1 MKSKVSARYIFMKNR
16 NRLTAIAG
24 ILIVL
29 AFAAKWLFKSET
41 AESGLLL
48 AASLIGGFP
57 IAASAW
63 QALKVKVISID
74 LLVTLAILGAFVIQE
89 FEESAIVA
97 FLFLFGAYLEQKTL
111 AKTRSAIKE
120 LVEIVPE
127 TALRQTED
135 GDFEEVDLDDLDEGD
150 ILLVKTGGK
159 IPVDGEVVFGSGT
172 ANEASITGESM
183 PLGKKPGDPVYAG
196 TILENGTIRIKAEK
210 VGDETTFGKI
220 IELVEEAQDSKSHAE
235 RLIDRF
241 SKYYTPVVLFLAIIV
256 GLISQDLELA
266 VTILV
271 LGCPGALVIGVPVSN
286 VAGIGNGAKQG
297 ILFKGSEVITK
308 FSKVDTIM
316 FDKTGTLTYGDPRV
330 SQVKKYGQGQLAE
343 QLLVSVEKESA
354 HPLAKAITGYYEDL
368 EAKEVEASQVL
379 QGGGIVAQVA
389 GQQVLVGNRYLLDQY
404 HVPVTKEMGK
414 DMEELASAGN
424 SLVLVA
430 VNGQLELAL
439 GLKDEIR
446 AGVKEDLAALK
457 KLGVKNL
464 LLLSGDNQKTV
475 DLVAEELGLTEAY
488 GQLLPEDKAE
498 FVKKRQAAGEIVA
511 FVGDGIN
518 DSPSLARADIGIAM
532 GSGTDVAIETSN
544 VVLMNGSFDRIPRA
558 LALAKATR
566 WNMIENITIALAVVA
581 VLLVSVLASS
591 WMNMAI
597 GMFVH
602 EGSILVVIL
611 NAMRLLAYQSKLQKS
626 RKLIENNF
634 SQAAGPYTKGIE
646 SIQ

>member
-1 MKSKVSARYIFMKNR
+1 MQKWLMKNR
-16 NRLTAIAG
+16 NRLTAITG

-111 AKTRSAIKE
+111 AKTRSAIKK
-120 LVEIVPE
+120 LVEMVPE
-127 TALRQTED
+127 TALRQTAD

-159 IPVDGEVVFGSGT
+159 IPVDGEVVSGSGT

-220 IELVEEAQDSKSHAE
+220 IELVEEAQDSESQAE

-241 SKYYTPVVLFLAIIV
+241 SKYYTPVVLLLAIIV

-404 HVPVTKEMGK
+404 HVPVTKEMEK

-498 FVKKRQAAGEIVA
+498 FVKKRQAAGEIVV

-566 WNMIENITIALAVVA
+566 RNMIENITIALAVVA

-611 NAMRLLAYQSKLQKS
+611 NAMRLLAYRSKLQKS

>member
-1 MKSKVSARYIFMKNR
+1 MQKWLMKNR
-16 NRLTAIAG
+16 NRLTAITG

-97 FLFLFGAYLEQKTL
+97 FLFLFGAYLEQRTL
-111 AKTRSAIKE
+111 AKTRSAIKK
-120 LVEIVPE
+120 LVEMVPE
-127 TALRQTED
+127 TALRQTAD

-159 IPVDGEVVFGSGT
+159 IPVDGEVVSGSGT

-220 IELVEEAQDSKSHAE
+220 IELVEEAQDSKSQAE

-241 SKYYTPVVLFLAIIV
+241 SKYYTPVVLLLAIIV

-404 HVPVTKEMGK
+404 HVPVTKEMEK

-439 GLKDEIR
+439 GLKDKIR

-566 WNMIENITIALAVVA
+566 RNMIENITIALAVVA

-611 NAMRLLAYQSKLQKS
+611 NAMRLLAYRSKLQKS

-634 SQAAGPYTKGIE
+634 SQATGPYTKGSE

>member
-1 MKSKVSARYIFMKNR
+1 MQKWLMKNR
-16 NRLTAIAG
+16 NRLTAATG

-29 AFAAKWLFKSET
+29 AFAAKWLFKSEA

-120 LVEIVPE
+120 LVEMVPE
-127 TALRQTED
+127 TALWQTAD

-150 ILLVKTGGK
+150 IVLVKTGGK
-159 IPVDGEVVFGSGT
+159 IPVDGEVVSGSGT

-183 PLGKKPGDPVYAG
+183 PLDKKPGDPVYAG
-196 TILENGTIRIKAEK
+196 TILENGTIRIEAEK

-220 IELVEEAQDSKSHAE
+220 IELVEEAQDSKSQAE

-241 SKYYTPVVLFLAIIV
+241 SKYYTPVVLLLAIIV

-389 GQQVLVGNRYLLDQY
+389 GQQVLVGNRYLLGQY
-404 HVPVTKEMGK
+404 HVPVTKQMER

-446 AGVKEDLAALK
+446 AGGKEDLAALK

-566 WNMIENITIALAVVA
+566 RNMIENITIALAVVA

-597 GMFVH
+597 GMFAH

-611 NAMRLLAYQSKLQKS
+611 NAMRLLAYRSKLQKS

>member
-1 MKSKVSARYIFMKNR
+1 MQKWLMKNR
-16 NRLTAIAG
+16 NRLTAITG

-97 FLFLFGAYLEQKTL
+97 FLFLFGAYLEQRTL
-111 AKTRSAIKE
+111 AKTRSAIKK
-120 LVEIVPE
+120 LVEMVPE
-127 TALRQTED
+127 TALRQTAD
-135 GDFEEVDLDDLDEGD
+135 GDFEEVDLDDLEEGD

-159 IPVDGEVVFGSGT
+159 IPVDGEVVSGSGT

-220 IELVEEAQDSKSHAE
+220 IELVEEAQDSKSQAE

-241 SKYYTPVVLFLAIIV
+241 SKYYTPVVLLLAIIV

-316 FDKTGTLTYGDPRV
+316 FDKTGTLTYGYPRV

-389 GQQVLVGNRYLLDQY
+389 GQQVLVGNRYLLDEY
-404 HVPVTKEMGK
+404 HVPVTKEMEK

-430 VNGQLELAL
+430 VNGRLELAL

-566 WNMIENITIALAVVA
+566 RNMIENITIALAVVA

-611 NAMRLLAYQSKLQKS
+611 NAMRLLAYRSKLQKS

-634 SQAAGPYTKGIE
+634 SQATGPYTKGSE

>member
-1 MKSKVSARYIFMKNR
+1 MQKWLMKNR
-16 NRLTAIAG
+16 NRLTAITG

-97 FLFLFGAYLEQKTL
+97 FLFLFGAYLEQRTL
-111 AKTRSAIKE
+111 AKTRSAIKK
-120 LVEIVPE
+120 LVEMVPE
-127 TALRQTED
+127 TALRQTAD

-159 IPVDGEVVFGSGT
+159 IPVDGEVVSGSGT

-196 TILENGTIRIKAEK
+196 TILENGTIRIKTEK

-220 IELVEEAQDSKSHAE
+220 IELVEEAQDSKSQAE

-241 SKYYTPVVLFLAIIV
+241 SKYYTPVVLLLAIIV

-316 FDKTGTLTYGDPRV
+316 FDKTGTLTYGNPRV

-404 HVPVTKEMGK
+404 HVPVTKEMEK

-446 AGVKEDLAALK
+446 AGVKEDLVALK

-566 WNMIENITIALAVVA
+566 RNMIENITIALAVVA

-602 EGSILVVIL
+602 EGSILVVIF
-611 NAMRLLAYQSKLQKS
+611 NAMRLLAYRSKLQKS

-634 SQAAGPYTKGIE
+634 SQATGPYTKGSE

>member
-1 MKSKVSARYIFMKNR
+1 MKNR
-16 NRLTAIAG
+16 NRLTAATG

-29 AFAAKWLFKSET
+29 AFAAKWLFKSEA

-120 LVEIVPE
+120 LVEMVPE
-127 TALRQTED
+127 TALRQTAD

-150 ILLVKTGGK
+150 IVLVKTGGK
-159 IPVDGEVVFGSGT
+159 IPVDGEVVSGSGT

-183 PLGKKPGDPVYAG
+183 PLDKKPGDPVYAG
-196 TILENGTIRIKAEK
+196 TILENGTIRIEAEK

-220 IELVEEAQDSKSHAE
+220 IELVEEAQDSKSQAE

-241 SKYYTPVVLFLAIIV
+241 SKYYTPVVLLLAIIV

-297 ILFKGSEVITK
+297 VLFKGSEVITK

-389 GQQVLVGNRYLLDQY
+389 GQQVLVGNHYLLDQY
-404 HVPVTKEMGK
+404 HVPVAKQMER

-566 WNMIENITIALAVVA
+566 RNMIENITIALAVVA

-602 EGSILVVIL
+602 EGSILIVIL
-611 NAMRLLAYQSKLQKS
+611 NAMRLLAYRSKLQKS

-634 SQAAGPYTKGIE
+634 SQAASPYTKGIE

>member
-1 MKSKVSARYIFMKNR
+1 MQKWLMKNR
-16 NRLTAIAG
+16 NRLTAATG

-29 AFAAKWLFKSET
+29 AFAAKWLFKGEA

-111 AKTRSAIKE
+111 AKTRSAIEE
-120 LVEIVPE
+120 LVEMVPE
-127 TALRQTED
+127 TALRQTAD

-150 ILLVKTGGK
+150 IVLVKTGGK
-159 IPVDGEVVFGSGT
+159 IPVDGEVVSGSGT

-183 PLGKKPGDPVYAG
+183 PLDKKPGDPVYAG
-196 TILENGTIRIKAEK
+196 TILENGTIRIEAEK

-220 IELVEEAQDSKSHAE
+220 VELVEEAQDSKSQAE

-241 SKYYTPVVLFLAIIV
+241 SKYYTPVVLLLAIIV

-389 GQQVLVGNRYLLDQY
+389 GRQVLVGNRYLLDQY
-404 HVPVTKEMGK
+404 HVPVTKQMER

-424 SLVLVA
+424 SLVLVV

-566 WNMIENITIALAVVA
+566 RNMIENITIALAVVA

-602 EGSILVVIL
+602 EGSILIVIL
-611 NAMRLLAYQSKLQKS
+611 NAMRLLAYRSKLQKS
-626 RKLIENNF
+626 RKLIENIF
-634 SQAAGPYTKGIE
+634 SQAAGLYTKGIE

>member
-1 MKSKVSARYIFMKNR
+1 MQKWLMKNR
-16 NRLTAIAG
+16 NRLTAITG

-97 FLFLFGAYLEQKTL
+97 FLFLFGAYLEQRTL
-111 AKTRSAIKE
+111 SKTRSAIKE
-120 LVEIVPE
+120 LVEMVPE
-127 TALRQTED
+127 TALRQTAD

-159 IPVDGEVVFGSGT
+159 IPVDGEVVSGSGT

-220 IELVEEAQDSKSHAE
+220 IELVEEAQDSKSQAE

-241 SKYYTPVVLFLAIIV
+241 SKYYTPVVLLLAIIV

-404 HVPVTKEMGK
+404 HVPVTKEMEK

-566 WNMIENITIALAVVA
+566 RNMIENITIALAVVA

-611 NAMRLLAYQSKLQKS
+611 NAMRLLAYRSKLQKS

-634 SQAAGPYTKGIE
+634 SQAAGPYTKGSE

>member
-1 MKSKVSARYIFMKNR
+1 MQKWLMKNR
-16 NRLTAIAG
+16 NRLTAITG

-41 AESGLLL
+41 GASSLLL

-97 FLFLFGAYLEQKTL
+97 FLFLFGAYLEQRTL
-111 AKTRSAIKE
+111 SKTRSAIKE
-120 LVEIVPE
+120 LVEMVPE
-127 TALRQTED
+127 TALRQTAD
-135 GDFEEVDLDDLDEGD
+135 GDFEEVDLDDLYEGD

-159 IPVDGEVVFGSGT
+159 IPVDGEVVSGSGT

-220 IELVEEAQDSKSHAE
+220 IELVEEAQDSKSQAE

-241 SKYYTPVVLFLAIIV
+241 SKYYTPVVLLLAIIV

-368 EAKEVEASQVL
+368 EAKEVESSQVL

-389 GQQVLVGNRYLLDQY
+389 GRQVLVGNRYLLDQY
-404 HVPVTKEMGK
+404 HVPVTKEMEK

-566 WNMIENITIALAVVA
+566 RNMIENITIALAVVA

-611 NAMRLLAYQSKLQKS
+611 NAMRLLAYRSKLQKS

-634 SQAAGPYTKGIE
+634 SQATGPYTKGIE
-646 SIQ
+646 SI

>member
-1 MKSKVSARYIFMKNR
+1 MQKWLMKNR
-16 NRLTAIAG
+16 NRLTAITG

-97 FLFLFGAYLEQKTL
+97 FLFLFGAYLEQRTL

-120 LVEIVPE
+120 LVEMVPE
-127 TALRQTED
+127 TALRQTAD

-159 IPVDGEVVFGSGT
+159 IPVDGEVVSGSGT

-220 IELVEEAQDSKSHAE
+220 IELVEEAQDSKSQAE

-241 SKYYTPVVLFLAIIV
+241 SKYYTPVVLLLAIIV

-368 EAKEVEASQVL
+368 EAKEVEDSQVL

-389 GQQVLVGNRYLLDQY
+389 GQQVLVGNRYLLDEY
-404 HVPVTKEMGK
+404 HVPVTKEMEK

-430 VNGQLELAL
+430 VNGRLELAL

-566 WNMIENITIALAVVA
+566 RNMIENITIALAVVA

-611 NAMRLLAYQSKLQKS
+611 NAMRLLAYRSKLQKS

-634 SQAAGPYTKGIE
+634 SQATGPYTKGIE
-646 SIQ
+646 SI

>member
-1 MKSKVSARYIFMKNR
+1 MQKWLMKNR
-16 NRLTAIAG
+16 NRLTAITG

-41 AESGLLL
+41 GASGLLL
-48 AASLIGGFP
+48 VASLIGGFP

-120 LVEIVPE
+120 LVEMVPE

-159 IPVDGEVVFGSGT
+159 IPVDGEVVSGSGT

-220 IELVEEAQDSKSHAE
+220 IELVEEAQDSKSQAE

-241 SKYYTPVVLFLAIIV
+241 SKYYTPVVLLLAIIV

-330 SQVKKYGQGQLAE
+330 SQVRKYGQGQLAE

-354 HPLAKAITGYYEDL
+354 HPLAKAITGYYEEL

-404 HVPVTKEMGK
+404 HVPVTKEMEK

-498 FVKKRQAAGEIVA
+498 FVKKWQATGEIVA

-566 WNMIENITIALAVVA
+566 RNMIENITIALAVVA

-611 NAMRLLAYQSKLQKS
+611 NAMRLLAFRSKLQKS